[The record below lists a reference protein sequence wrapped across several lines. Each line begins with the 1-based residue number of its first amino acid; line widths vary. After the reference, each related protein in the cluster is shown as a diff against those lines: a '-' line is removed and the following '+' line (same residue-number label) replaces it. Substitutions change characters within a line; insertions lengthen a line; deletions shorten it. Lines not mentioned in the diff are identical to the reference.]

1 MLVLADRLFRKVTLR
16 TLRYFQREKK
26 VLEQSISKAA
36 DKVTLKRIREM
47 TFVNAKEI
55 LGIIYSSKSGNT
67 RLKWRQTRKK
77 IGKVQGDAS
86 SNALVNMVES
96 GVLTQEW
103 VDNYL
108 RASHSRKTSQNIDQ
122 PLPSA
127 PWCCCRTYHFSFN
140 TIIIIPQ
147 LLNLSLP
154 RLRLQRILRLPI
166 ANKYPTVVN
175 QDINPLDR
183 DDCSMIVKEVKGSEG
198 KAYFLIPQD
207 ADDLFIIRRIL
218 SRDDLVV
225 AGTTRVIKQ
234 EKKYSRPDRGRANQ
248 RQSVASS

>member
-1 MLVLADRLFRKVTLR
+1 MVIIETTSSLESFRKFIIVSTCRSFIPESYLKD
-16 TLRYFQREKK
+16 FEVFPERE
-26 VLEQSISKAA
+26 EGPGAIYIEAA

-108 RASHSRKTSQNIDQ
+108 KASHSRKTSQDTDQ
-122 PLPSA
+122 SLQSAAAAPTTPHSSSSTSPSQSPSSSSSA
-127 PWCCCRTYHFSFN
+127 H
-140 TIIIIPQ
+140 PQ
-147 LLNLSLP
+147 
-154 RLRLQRILRLPI
+154 
-166 ANKYPTVVN
+166 
-175 QDINPLDR
+175 
-183 DDCSMIVKEVKGSEG
+183 
-198 KAYFLIPQD
+198 
-207 ADDLFIIRRIL
+207 
-218 SRDDLVV
+218 
-225 AGTTRVIKQ
+225 
-234 EKKYSRPDRGRANQ
+234 
-248 RQSVASS
+248 ASNSQ

>member
-1 MLVLADRLFRKVTLR
+1 LVIIETTSSLESFRKFIIVSTCRSFIPESYLKD
-16 TLRYFQREKK
+16 FEVFPERE
-26 VLEQSISKAA
+26 EGPGAIYIEAA

-108 RASHSRKTSQNIDQ
+108 KASHSRKTSQDTDQ
-122 PLPSA
+122 SLQSAAAAPTSPHSASSTSPTQSPSSSSSA
-127 PWCCCRTYHFSFN
+127 P
-140 TIIIIPQ
+140 PQ
-147 LLNLSLP
+147 
-154 RLRLQRILRLPI
+154 
-166 ANKYPTVVN
+166 
-175 QDINPLDR
+175 
-183 DDCSMIVKEVKGSEG
+183 
-198 KAYFLIPQD
+198 
-207 ADDLFIIRRIL
+207 
-218 SRDDLVV
+218 
-225 AGTTRVIKQ
+225 
-234 EKKYSRPDRGRANQ
+234 
-248 RQSVASS
+248 ASNSQ